1 MLMETAH
8 KTAAGVDPPCVK
20 ERGGR
25 MLMGTVKTRRRW
37 VKPETTPVRL
47 GAEVTAYAG
56 VDPARP

>member
-1 MLMETAH
+1 METPHQDGGRRGSA
-8 KTAAGVDPPCVK
+8 VREVR
-20 ERGGR
+20 EGGR

-56 VDPARP
+56 VDPTRP